1 MRFCF
6 KLVITGVFQFQ
17 LSLQDPRGKH
27 PAMAETFG
35 NSSVQDDTHAG
46 DDINPSVDPRLR
58 GRNFWRPGPGT
69 GTNSDWGFCSA
80 SAPCSA
86 AQGDCDD
93 DSHCKGS
100 LKCGKNNCKDF
111 HANARSSADCCIEIK
126 SGSGFLGWSFCKQYK
141 YGLYTS
147 PPCGVGQGDCDNDSE
162 CGKGLKCGTD
172 NCQDFDPFA
181 SRFADCCYK
190 CGITRKTR
198 IVGGQAT
205 EVNEYPWITLLN
217 IVRNGKSYR
226 CGGSLIASE
235 WVVTAA
241 HCVFHENQ
249 VASGS
254 MITVILGEHD
264 TTTQLE
270 SKIPRK
276 EVKVT
281 KVIPHDVQL
290 DLENDIALLKLAEK
304 IDLNTYTPV
313 CLPKSGDDFTGK
325 TALTYGWGRV
335 STYGPLPSTLQE
347 VAVKIVSDQTCQA
360 AFDAFNDPYTWTI
373 TSSMVCA
380 GGVGGKDSC
389 SGDSGGPLSLAVKN
403 QHTLAGIVSWGHPSG
418 CALAN
423 MYGVYA
429 ETAKFSSWLDTTMAS
444 NGGMAKCPA

>member
-1 MRFCF
+1 MF
-6 KLVITGVFQFQ
+6 KT
-17 LSLQDPRGKH
+17 
-27 PAMAETFG
+27 
-35 NSSVQDDTHAG
+35 
-46 DDINPSVDPRLR
+46 
-58 GRNFWRPGPGT
+58 
-69 GTNSDWGFCSA
+69 CS
-80 SAPCSA
+80 
-86 AQGDCDD
+86 
-93 DSHCKGS
+93 
-100 LKCGKNNCKDF
+100 
-111 HANARSSADCCIEIK
+111 
-126 SGSGFLGWSFCKQYK
+126 
-141 YGLYTS
+141 S

-226 CGGSLIASE
+226 CGGSLIASQ

-241 HCVFHENQ
+241 HCVFQ
-249 VASGS
+249 QDDVTVASGS

-264 TTTQLE
+264 TSTQLE

-281 KVIPHDVQL
+281 QVIPHGIPL
-290 DLENDIALLKLAEK
+290 DMENDIALLKLSEK

-313 CLPKSGDDFTGK
+313 CVPKSGDDFTGK
-325 TALTYGWGRV
+325 TGWTYGWGRV
-335 STYGPLPSTLQE
+335 STNGLKPPTLQE

-360 AFDAFNDPYTWTI
+360 AFDAFNLKFNVPYTQII

-380 GGVGGKDSC
+380 GGVGGKSVC
-389 SGDSGGPLSLAVKN
+389 KGDSGGPLSLAVNN
-403 QHTLAGIVSWGHPSG
+403 QHTLAGIVSWTHPHG
-418 CALAN
+418 CALDN

-429 ETAKFSSWLDTTMAS
+429 ETAKFRSWLDTTMAS
-444 NGGMAKCPA
+444 NGGMVHYG